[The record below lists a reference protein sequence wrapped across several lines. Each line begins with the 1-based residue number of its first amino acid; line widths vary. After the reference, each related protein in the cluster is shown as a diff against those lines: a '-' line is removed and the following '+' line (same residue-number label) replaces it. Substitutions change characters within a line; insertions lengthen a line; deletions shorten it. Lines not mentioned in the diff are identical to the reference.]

1 MGFQEAV
8 ATCFRRY
15 AQFDGRSA
23 RPEYWWFFLFN
34 LLMQGAT
41 GLVDAALFGRDSL
54 GLINGLYSLAVLLPG
69 IAVGVRRLH
78 DTDRSGWWLLISF
91 IPVIG
96 IIMLIIWFCRPGDA
110 GANRFGAPPAR
121 LAPAPS

>member
-15 AQFDGRSA
+15 AQFDGRSG

-69 IAVGVRRLH
+69 LAVGVRRLH
-78 DTDRSGWWLLISF
+78 DIDRSGWWLLVSF
-91 IPVIG
+91 VPVIG
-96 IIMLIIWFCRPGDA
+96 IVMLIIWFCRPGDA
-110 GANRFGAPPAR
+110 GPNRFGAPPER
-121 LAPAPS
+121 IIPAPA